1 MTAWYLLAAVVLLL
15 ANGFFVAAEF
25 ALIAAR
31 RSKLEGLAQDGNRR
45 ARVAIASL
53 QEISF
58 MLAGTQLGITMA
70 SLGLGYVAEPA
81 VGHLLESAGASASIP
96 EPILHT
102 LSVVLGLTIVI
113 YLHMVIGEMA
123 PKNLAIA
130 DPEKAALR
138 IATPFR
144 LYANAFRP
152 FITML
157 NRVSTAGLHAMGVE
171 PKDELSSAHSA
182 QDIGMMISESAKG
195 GLLKPVEH
203 RLLSGAINFRERD
216 AASVMVPRTELVAVP
231 ITVTPADLEKL
242 ALESGHS
249 RFPVYEEDLD
259 HITGIFHTKDLLQVS
274 PRARERP
281 ISLALVRPMLVVPES
296 RKLHPLLLD
305 MRRQRNHLAL
315 VIDEHGGTA
324 GIVTLEDM
332 LEELVGEILDE
343 YDEGEAGIQRLGPE
357 RFMIP
362 GTLRIDEAADR
373 LGVELPAGEYETVA
387 GFLMERLGRIP
398 KRRDAVSHD
407 GWLLRVLSM
416 RRRRVLQ
423 VLVEKVRAP
432 DAEEGADPGGRVA
445 SP

>member
-1 MTAWYLLAAVVLLL
+1 MTAWYLVAATVLLL

-31 RSKLEGLAQDGNRR
+31 RSKLEQLANEGDRR
-45 ARVAIASL
+45 AKVAIASVK
-53 QEISF
+53 EISF

-81 VGHLLESAGASASIP
+81 VGHLLESAGASAGVP
-96 EPILHT
+96 EPLLHT
-102 LSVVLGLTIVI
+102 LSVIVGLTIVV

-130 DPEKAALR
+130 DPERAALR
-138 IATPFR
+138 IAAPFR
-144 LYANAFRP
+144 FYANLFRP
-152 FITML
+152 FIRLL
-157 NRVSTAGLHAMGVE
+157 NHVAVAGLRLMGVE

-182 QDIGMMISESAKG
+182 QDIGMMISESARG
-195 GLLKPVEH
+195 GLLKPVEY

-231 ITVTPADLEKL
+231 ITVTPAKLE
-242 ALESGHS
+242 ALTIESGHS
-249 RFPVYEEDLD
+249 RFPVYEQDLD
-259 HITGIFHTKDLLQVS
+259 HIVGFFHTKDLLRVR
-274 PRARERP
+274 PRERNDP
-281 ISLALVRPMLVVPES
+281 ISLPLVRRMLVVPES

-305 MRRQRNHLAL
+305 MRRERNHLAL
-315 VIDEHGGTA
+315 VLDEHGGTA

-343 YDEGEAGIQRLGPE
+343 YDEGEAGIKRLGGD
-357 RFMIP
+357 RFVIP

-373 LGVELPAGEYETVA
+373 LGVGLPEGEYETVA
-387 GFLMERLGRIP
+387 GFLMDRLGRIP
-398 KRRDAVSHD
+398 KRRDLVIHD
-407 GWLLRVLSM
+407 EWSLRVLNM

-423 VLVEKVRAP
+423 VLIERLPEQATH
-432 DAEEGADPGGRVA
+432 G
-445 SP
+445 